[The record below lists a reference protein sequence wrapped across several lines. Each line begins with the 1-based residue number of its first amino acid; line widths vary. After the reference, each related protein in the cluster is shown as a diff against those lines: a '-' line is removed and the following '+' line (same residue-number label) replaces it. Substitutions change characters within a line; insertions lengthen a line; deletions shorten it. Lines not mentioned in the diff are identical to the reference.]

1 MFTKLT
7 TVKCSALD
15 AMRSIVALPSAP
27 LTVGFTSSVVLPALL
42 LLLLLLH
49 HHLPPTAAASLLIL
63 LPTQPRVHRSAHRLQ
78 LLPLARPRQ
87 SQLLLLLLLRLLLR
101 APRLKQSAPFMLLH
115 SWNYEP
121 Y

>member
-1 MFTKLT
+1 
-7 TVKCSALD
+7 
-15 AMRSIVALPSAP
+15 MRSIVALPSAP

-42 LLLLLLH
+42 LLLLLLLH
-49 HHLPPTAAASLLIL
+49 HHLPPAAAALLLIL
-63 LPTQPRVHRSAHRLQ
+63 LPTQPRVHRSAHHLQ
-78 LLPLARPRQ
+78 PLPLARPRQ